1 MQISREPTRVWRIFS
16 LCFCDGVCGF
26 YNDFWQTAKLRRDE
40 IIAPLIDVFSR
51 SNGTGRSEKHGEF
64 YEVPQ
69 RSMSCFSSFFV
80 RQSHDH
86 SFTYDF
92 ACDQT
97 RDYKT
102 RRFKPQVVTCFI
114 ALARAPE
121 WIPPPPQTHHMT
133 WPISLS
139 ASITLGR
146 HYFLRRVAF
155 LCYVDTS
162 CVVRLRAF
170 LRFLVYFSWCVMR
183 NIHPTN

>member
-1 MQISREPTRVWRIFS
+1 MLAVCSYNRVLRALFDCWLCKMMLNMQISREPTRVWRIFS

-51 SNGTGRSEKHGEF
+51 SNGTGWSEKHGEF

-86 SFTYDF
+86 CFTYDF

-97 RDYKT
+97 RDYKM
-102 RRFKPQVVTCFI
+102 RRYKPQVVTCFI
-114 ALARAPE
+114 ALARAPK
-121 WIPPPPQTHHMT
+121 
-133 WPISLS
+133 
-139 ASITLGR
+139 
-146 HYFLRRVAF
+146 
-155 LCYVDTS
+155 
-162 CVVRLRAF
+162 
-170 LRFLVYFSWCVMR
+170 
-183 NIHPTN
+183 